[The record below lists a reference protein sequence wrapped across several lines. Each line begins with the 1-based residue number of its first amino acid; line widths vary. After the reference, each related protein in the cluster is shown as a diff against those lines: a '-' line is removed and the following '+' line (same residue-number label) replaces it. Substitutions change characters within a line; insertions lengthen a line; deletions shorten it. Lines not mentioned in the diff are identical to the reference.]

1 MAHIRNEPR
10 KLSFLRNS
18 TVLSSP
24 LRETAKEGDD
34 AKIRLSIYIYFCFF
48 FLSLCFPPSLY
59 LIVQR
64 NISSSL
70 FSRVILSPF
79 YPFFFVHNT
88 RKRSKFVSVVIVY
101 TTEQSHGSK
110 GQAVLYNFYYTE
122 KPGVMDDTS
131 RMNAIESFMSVSRL
145 NCRYT

>member
-18 TVLSSP
+18 TVLSSL

-34 AKIRLSIYIYFCFF
+34 TKIRLSIYIYIFFF
-48 FLSLCFPPSLY
+48 FLSLCFPPSFY

-79 YPFFFVHNT
+79 YQFF
-88 RKRSKFVSVVIVY
+88 SY
-101 TTEQSHGSK
+101 TTHENARNLFRLSSSIQPYRVAVARGK
-110 GQAVLYNFYYTE
+110 RCCIIFIILKNQALWMTRQE
-122 KPGVMDDTS
+122 
-131 RMNAIESFMSVSRL
+131 
-145 NCRYT
+145 